1 MEREKRDLTESLE
14 REKNSIAEERKSL
27 EEKLHFLHFTQ
38 EQLNSQV
45 RRIGHT
51 LFLSQITSINQ
62 TNHVRVRLLRT
73 YVEVRYVDDT
83 YVTYTYVTYV
93 IMYD

>member
-1 MEREKRDLTESLE
+1 MKGLEEEKESMGREKRDLTDSLE
-14 REKNSIAEERKSL
+14 REKNSISEERKSL

-51 LFLSQITSINQ
+51 LFPSQITCINQ
-62 TNHVRVRLLRT
+62 TNHVRIRV
-73 YVEVRYVDDT
+73 
-83 YVTYTYVTYV
+83 
-93 IMYD
+93 